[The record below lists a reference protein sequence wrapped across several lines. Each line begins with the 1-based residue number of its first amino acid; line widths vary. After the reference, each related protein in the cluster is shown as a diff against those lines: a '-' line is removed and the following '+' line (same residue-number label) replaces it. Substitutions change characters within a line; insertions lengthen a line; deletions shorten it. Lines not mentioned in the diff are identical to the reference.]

1 MFTRSQHLEEV
12 GLSRTDL
19 VLHDV
24 CTAAT
29 AQCDGCGVESH
40 AQPEERGGRV
50 ESHAL
55 LEERGGRVES
65 HAQLEERGGRIESHA
80 QPEESPFPDEG
91 KPEGAV
97 TSKREDVTEVC
108 AAEVQPCSEET
119 ELEWEQFK
127 SEFTDTL
134 ESSEQHIKEEE
145 TVLGTQVAD
154 DVRCLRQQLLIDAI
168 TALHSATPG
177 EEKQPAV
184 HSVTPGEEQ
193 AAVLSVTDQ
202 MEAEQIQEFPESWS
216 TVDAHLRGSDAGNVP
231 VSDTSALS
239 SYTSTSSDVLS
250 PRQTGFLSLGRLETI
265 HESKIDRMLELVESG
280 TQPEALWEKS
290 PDIDGGVQERDLP
303 HLPLVWEMN
312 AETGSEVLMKEL
324 EKLSE
329 KQSKQTVSTGT
340 STSTDATNTQ
350 QGILSSLGNELK
362 WFL

>member
-29 AQCDGCGVESH
+29 AQFDGCGVESH
-40 AQPEERGGRV
+40 AQLEESGGRV

-80 QPEESPFPDEG
+80 QPEESSFPDEG

-97 TSKREDVTEVC
+97 TSKRDVTEVC

-145 TVLGTQVAD
+145 TRLGTQVAD

-168 TALHSATPG
+168 TALHLATPG
-177 EEKQPAV
+177 EEKQAAV
-184 HSVTPGEEQ
+184 HS
-193 AAVLSVTDQ
+193 ATDQ
-202 MEAEQIQEFPESWS
+202 TEAEQIQEFPESWS

-231 VSDTSALS
+231 VSDTSAVS
-239 SYTSTSSDVLS
+239 SYMSTSCDMLS

-280 TQPEALWEKS
+280 TQPEALWGKS
-290 PDIDGGVQERDLP
+290 PNIDGGVQERDLP

-312 AETGSEVLMKEL
+312 AETGSEVLMKDL
-324 EKLSE
+324 EQLSE
-329 KQSKQTVSTGT
+329 KQSKQMVSTGT
-340 STSTDATNTQ
+340 STSTDATNTR
-350 QGILSSLGNELK
+350 QGILSSLGNKLK
-362 WFL
+362 CFL

>member
-12 GLSRTDL
+12 GLSRNDL

-29 AQCDGCGVESH
+29 AQFDGCGVES
-40 AQPEERGGRV
+40 
-50 ESHAL
+50 L
-55 LEERGGRVES
+55 
-65 HAQLEERGGRIESHA
+65 A

-119 ELEWEQFK
+119 EWEQFK

-134 ESSEQHIKEEE
+134 ERSEQHIKEEE
-145 TVLGTQVAD
+145 ISLGTQGAD

-168 TALHSATPG
+168 TAFHSATPG
-177 EEKQPAV
+177 EEKQTFV
-184 HSVTPGEEQ
+184 HS
-193 AAVLSVTDQ
+193 ATDQ
-202 MEAEQIQEFPESWS
+202 TEAEQIQEFPESWS
-216 TVDAHLRGSDAGNVP
+216 TVDAHLGGSVAGNAP

-280 TQPEALWEKS
+280 TQLEALWGKS
-290 PDIDGGVQERDLP
+290 PDVDGGVQERN
-303 HLPLVWEMN
+303 LPLVWETN

-324 EKLSE
+324 KKLSE

-340 STSTDATNTQ
+340 STSTDAADIR
-350 QGILSSLGNELK
+350 QGIL
-362 WFL
+362 

>member
-29 AQCDGCGVESH
+29 AQFDGCGVESHAQPEERGGRSHAQPEERGGRVESH

-50 ESHAL
+50 ESHA
-55 LEERGGRVES
+55 
-65 HAQLEERGGRIESHA
+65 QLD
-80 QPEESPFPDEG
+80 ESPFPDEG

-108 AAEVQPCSEET
+108 AAKVQPCSEET

-134 ESSEQHIKEEE
+134 ESSEQHIEEE
-145 TVLGTQVAD
+145 KTRLGTQVAD

-177 EEKQPAV
+177 EEKQ
-184 HSVTPGEEQ
+184 
-193 AAVLSVTDQ
+193 AAVLFATDQ
-202 MEAEQIQEFPESWS
+202 TEAEQIQEFPESWS
-216 TVDAHLRGSDAGNVP
+216 TVDAHLRGSEAGNIP
-231 VSDTSALS
+231 VSDTSAFS
-239 SYTSTSSDVLS
+239 SYMSTSCDVLS

-280 TQPEALWEKS
+280 TQPEALWGKS
-290 PDIDGGVQERDLP
+290 PNIDGGVQERDLP

-312 AETGSEVLMKEL
+312 AETGSEVLMKKL
-324 EKLSE
+324 EQLSE
-329 KQSKQTVSTGT
+329 KQSKQMVSTGT
-340 STSTDATNTQ
+340 STSTDATNAR

-362 WFL
+362 YFL

>member
-50 ESHAL
+50 ESHAQPEESGGRVESHAQP
-55 LEERGGRVES
+55 EERGGRVES
-65 HAQLEERGGRIESHA
+65 HAQLDESDGRVN
-80 QPEESPFPDEG
+80 ESPFSDEE
-91 KPEGAV
+91 KPEGDF

-127 SEFTDTL
+127 SEFKNTL

-177 EEKQPAV
+177 EEKQ
-184 HSVTPGEEQ
+184 

-231 VSDTSALS
+231 VSDTSAVS
-239 SYTSTSSDVLS
+239 SYMSTSCDMLS

-312 AETGSEVLMKEL
+312 AETGSEVLMKKL
-324 EKLSE
+324 KKLSE
-329 KQSKQTVSTGT
+329 KQSKQMVSTGT
-340 STSTDATNTQ
+340 STSTDATNTR
-350 QGILSSLGNELK
+350 QGILSSLGNKLK
-362 WFL
+362 CFL